1 MDKLFIKTTLEFIKS
16 PLHGPYIMVTS
27 ELREIF
33 SSAMSRLGVG
43 IGLGPQNEDSMSIVC
58 GEPDRRPDEEDEM
71 EETRVSPGGGLLP
84 AAAPRDPASTLRSIS
99 APKLDEVAEARLR
112 AASRSIKSSLLAP
125 GPRFSRL
132 ASIIRKL

>member
-1 MDKLFIKTTLEFIKS
+1 M
-16 PLHGPYIMVTS
+16 
-27 ELREIF
+27 
-33 SSAMSRLGVG
+33 G

-58 GEPDRRPDEEDEM
+58 GDPDRRPEDEEEM

-84 AAAPRDPASTLRSIS
+84 AAPRLPASTLRSIS
-99 APKLDEVAEARLR
+99 APKLDEVAEALLR

>member
-1 MDKLFIKTTLEFIKS
+1 
-16 PLHGPYIMVTS
+16 MVTS

-43 IGLGPQNEDSMSIVC
+43 IGLGPQKEDSMSIVC
-58 GEPDRRPDEEDEM
+58 GDPDRRPDDEEEM

-84 AAAPRDPASTLRSIS
+84 VPPRLPASTLLSIS
-99 APKLDEVAEARLR
+99 APKLDEVAEALLR

>member
-1 MDKLFIKTTLEFIKS
+1 
-16 PLHGPYIMVTS
+16 MVTS

-43 IGLGPQNEDSMSIVC
+43 IGFGPQKDDSISMVC
-58 GEPDRRPDEEDEM
+58 GDPDRRPEDDDEM
-71 EETRVSPGGGLLP
+71 EDTRVSPGGGLLP
-84 AAAPRDPASTLRSIS
+84 AAPRLPASTLRSIS
-99 APKLDEVAEARLR
+99 APKLEEVAEARLR
-112 AASRSIKSSLLAP
+112 AASTSAKSSLLTP